1 MLKLKSNRCGICRY
15 EILIYQHAIGD
26 RRFGHNFPLTVSAG
40 KNSEW
45 CFHYYPWCFQIL

>member
-15 EILIYQHAIGD
+15 GILIYQHATGH

-45 CFHYYPWCFQIL
+45 CFHSS